1 MREEQ
6 EQGGARVSGYI
17 DLPRSE
23 IERQIDEWVRS
34 ERDRYIL
41 KRRLLDG
48 VTYERLAD
56 ELELD
61 ERFIGISSRQIQ
73 TVVRKGVAVLL
84 KRIKTS

>member
-1 MREEQ
+1 M
-6 EQGGARVSGYI
+6 SGYI

-23 IERQIDEWVRS
+23 IERLIDEWGCS

-56 ELELD
+56 ELDLD

>member
-1 MREEQ
+1 M
-6 EQGGARVSGYI
+6 SGYI

-23 IERQIDEWVRS
+23 IERLIDEWVRS

>member
-1 MREEQ
+1 M
-6 EQGGARVSGYI
+6 SGYI

-23 IERQIDEWVRS
+23 IERLIDEWVRS
-34 ERDRYIL
+34 ARDRYIL

-61 ERFIGISSRQIQ
+61 KRFIGISSRQIQ

>member
-1 MREEQ
+1 M
-6 EQGGARVSGYI
+6 SGYI

-23 IERQIDEWVRS
+23 IERLIDEWVRS

-56 ELELD
+56 ELELN

>member
-1 MREEQ
+1 M
-6 EQGGARVSGYI
+6 SGYI

-23 IERQIDEWVRS
+23 IERLIDEWVRS

-73 TVVRKGVAVLL
+73 SVVRKGVAVLL

>member
-1 MREEQ
+1 MRKAREL
-6 EQGGARVSGYI
+6 GAEFAIANLSHSAWEH
-17 DLPRSE
+17 L
-23 IERQIDEWVRS
+23 IDEWIFS

-73 TVVRKGVAVLL
+73 AVVRKGVAVLL

>member
-1 MREEQ
+1 M
-6 EQGGARVSGYI
+6 SGYI

-23 IERQIDEWVRS
+23 IERLIDEWVRS

-84 KRIKTS
+84 KRLKTS